1 MEQLP
6 WVWWD
11 SSESSLTLKSL
22 EQVYIPLTETTVN
35 VQQAHTY
42 SLCDMNKV
50 LRGKQDGH
58 LNGEVFQWLIWKKK
72 YF

>member
-11 SSESSLTLKSL
+11 GSESSLTLKSL

-42 SLCDMNKV
+42 S
-50 LRGKQDGH
+50 
-58 LNGEVFQWLIWKKK
+58 
-72 YF
+72 